1 MLAMQK
7 RTGTSVTGPS
17 VGGFRAVR
25 PSRKS
30 LTLSTSR
37 TSAPRKT
44 GCNSRPTPTT
54 KKSKR
59 FLDEDFDLD
68 VSWYT
73 MDDLLNLAF
82 DPKALSKLDKGD
94 TFNIIRELA
103 IRLQRANDEINRL
116 AR

>member
-1 MLAMQK
+1 MLASLK

-17 VGGFRAVR
+17 VGGFRAAR
-25 PSRKS
+25 LSRKS
-30 LTLSTSR
+30 LTPSTSR

-44 GCNSRPTPTT
+44 GCSYPPTP

-73 MDDLLNLAF
+73 TDDLLNLAF
-82 DPKALSKLDKGD
+82 DAKALSKLDKGD

>member
-1 MLAMQK
+1 MLVTQK

-17 VGGFRAVR
+17 AAGFRAGR
-25 PSRKS
+25 LSRKS
-30 LTLSTSR
+30 YSPSTSP
-37 TSAPRKT
+37 TSAGRKT
-44 GCNSRPTPTT
+44 GCSYPPTT
-54 KKSKR
+54 PKNKR

-103 IRLQRANDEINRL
+103 IRLQRANDEISRL

>member
-1 MLAMQK
+1 M
-7 RTGTSVTGPS
+7 
-17 VGGFRAVR
+17 
-25 PSRKS
+25 
-30 LTLSTSR
+30 
-37 TSAPRKT
+37 
-44 GCNSRPTPTT
+44 
-54 KKSKR
+54 
-59 FLDEDFDLD
+59 D

>member
-1 MLAMQK
+1 MLASLK
-7 RTGTSVTGPS
+7 RTGTTVTGPS
-17 VGGFRAVR
+17 AAGFRAGR
-25 PSRKS
+25 LSQRSYSP
-30 LTLSTSR
+30 STSR